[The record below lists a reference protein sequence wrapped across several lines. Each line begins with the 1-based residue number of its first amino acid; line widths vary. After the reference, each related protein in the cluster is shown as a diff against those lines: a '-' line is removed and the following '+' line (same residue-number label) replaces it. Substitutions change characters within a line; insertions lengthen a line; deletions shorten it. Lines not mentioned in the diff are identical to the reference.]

1 MDTAQDRATSIRAR
15 WLLGLLLILLVALCG
30 RLIFINAVHG
40 PRLAARLHKQTSA
53 DIPIKA
59 RRGLIVDHRGRIIA
73 ATTLRRSVFADPK
86 ILKDKQEAARIL
98 ADILDLNAE
107 EIIPDLMA
115 AGERRFFVIKRGI
128 TKDQAR
134 EIRAADIYGL
144 GIFTEPYRT
153 YPMGPLAGSLV
164 GFVSMDGTGV
174 SGIEHQCNHWLS
186 GENGSKTIVRDSKRK
201 AFWLAE
207 DGYRPARD
215 GYHVSLTIDAEMQAF
230 VERELADGV
239 NRFDAESG
247 IAIVM
252 HPQTGMILAMANH
265 PGFDPNFYR
274 DYPAERYRNRAL
286 TDPYEPGSTFKPFV
300 AAAALE
306 ENETRMGEMF
316 DCEGGEWTE
325 GRRTLRDHHPYEF
338 LTFEEIL
345 IKSSNIGMGKLG
357 LRLGHRRLNEYI
369 RRFGFG
375 RATDVGLIGESD
387 GLLRPL
393 VRWNDF
399 TTTSLPMGQEIA
411 VTPLQLVRAF
421 AVFCN
426 GGKLVTPYVIRGI
439 VDANGRVLRDMAP
452 APSDDP
458 ILSQDTLAKMRH
470 ILVEVVNR
478 SSRADQAPATH
489 QVFGKTGTAQIARSD
504 GRGYEDRAY
513 VSSFVAGVPA
523 ADPQLVVYVA
533 VRRPDASIGYYGGQV
548 AAPVVYNIVKRAV
561 NYLGIPPDKDG
572 TRIEST
578 VMSEEVFD

>member
-1 MDTAQDRATSIRAR
+1 MDSTQDRAISVRAQ
-15 WLLGLLLILLVALCG
+15 WLLGLLLFALTALVG

-40 PRLAARLHKQTSA
+40 PRLAARVYVQNSA

-59 RRGLIVDHRGRIIA
+59 RRGLVVDNRGRIVA

-86 ILKDKQEAARIL
+86 ILPDKRKAAETL
-98 ADILDLNAE
+98 AEILDLDAE

-115 AGERRFFVIKRGI
+115 AGDRRFFVIKRGI
-128 TKDQAR
+128 TEEQAR
-134 EIRAADIYGL
+134 AIQDSDIYGL

-153 YPMGPLAGSLV
+153 YPMGPLAGSLI

-186 GENGSKTIVRDSKRK
+186 GENGSKTIVRDGRRK

-207 DGYRPARD
+207 NGYRPARD
-215 GYHVSLTIDAEMQAF
+215 GYHVSLTIDAEIQAF
-230 VERELADGV
+230 AERELADGV
-239 NRFDAESG
+239 ARFDAESG

-274 DYPAERYRNRAL
+274 DYPAERYRNRAI
-286 TDPYEPGSTFKPFV
+286 TDPYEPGSTFKPFI

-306 ENETRMGEMF
+306 ENEVRVGEMF

-325 GRRTLRDHHPYEF
+325 GQRTLRDHHPYDF

-357 LRLGHRRLNEYI
+357 LRLGHRRLNDYI

-375 RATDVGLIGESD
+375 SATDVGLIGESD

-411 VTPLQLVRAF
+411 VTPIQLVRGF
-421 AVFCN
+421 AAFCN
-426 GGKLVTPYVIRGI
+426 GGKLVTPYLIRGI

-452 APSDDP
+452 TQPVDP
-458 ILSQDTLAKMRH
+458 ILSQNTLTKMRQ
-470 ILVEVVNR
+470 IMVDVVNR

-489 QVFGKTGTAQIARSD
+489 QVFGKTGTAQIAKRD
-504 GRGYEDRAY
+504 GSGYEQRAY

-523 ADPQLVVYVA
+523 SDPQLVVFVA
-533 VRRPDASIGYYGGQV
+533 IRRPDASIGYYGGQV
-548 AAPVVYNIVKRAV
+548 AAPVVYRIMKRAV
-561 NYLGIPPDKDG
+561 NYLGIPPDKSG
-572 TRIEST
+572 RTAEQT
-578 VMSEEVFD
+578 VMTEEIFD